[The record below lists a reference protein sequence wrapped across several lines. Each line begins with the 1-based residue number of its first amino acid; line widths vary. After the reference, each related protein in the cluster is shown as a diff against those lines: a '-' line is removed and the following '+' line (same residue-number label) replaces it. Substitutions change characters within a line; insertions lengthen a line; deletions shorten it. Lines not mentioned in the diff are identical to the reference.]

1 MAERSAPPTGET
13 PSGMPPDGP
22 EDEPMGPPERAP
34 EARTSHGAGPMR
46 CPGIPT
52 EGDPPAAS

>member
-1 MAERSAPPTGET
+1 MAERSPQPTGET

-22 EDEPMGPPERAP
+22 EDDPMGPPETAP
-34 EARTSHGAGPMR
+34 EAEDEPRRGPDAM
-46 CPGIPT
+46 PGIPT